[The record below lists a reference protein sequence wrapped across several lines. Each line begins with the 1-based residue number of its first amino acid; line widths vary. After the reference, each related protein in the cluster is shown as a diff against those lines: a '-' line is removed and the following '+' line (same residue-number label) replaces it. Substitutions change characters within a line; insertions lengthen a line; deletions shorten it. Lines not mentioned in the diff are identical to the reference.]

1 MNRIRKDKDKR
12 AVVEMGQERKS
23 IKDGKGNI
31 KLKNAGERVES
42 GEERRE

>member
-1 MNRIRKDKDKR
+1 MDRIRKDKDKR

-42 GEERRE
+42 GKERRE